1 MFDEDLA
8 IKRIIGTEASSSSTN
23 ILDVIR
29 AYAEVMGTEIDY
41 VASLQRTENDK
52 DGICYTI
59 DKNGSLLAKSKP
71 SCDNCDYCVIIGNE
85 QDNNELYLQKSK
97 FAGNGKEVIN
107 GRLIFPDIDSVL
119 LVRTDTDMTPEDL
132 KEPVTINYYNSESC
146 DMARKISGTDDVY
159 EMIRC
164 LEKFDYIK
172 PDSSFSSDYEH
183 FAETFKEAT
192 ELVKAPET
200 KHM

>member
-52 DGICYTI
+52 EGICYTI

-71 SCDNCDYCVIIGNE
+71 SCDNCKLKDMCR
-85 QDNNELYLQKSK
+85 K
-97 FAGNGKEVIN
+97 
-107 GRLIFPDIDSVL
+107 
-119 LVRTDTDMTPEDL
+119 DTL
-132 KEPVTINYYNSESC
+132 K
-146 DMARKISGTDDVY
+146 R
-159 EMIRC
+159 R
-164 LEKFDYIK
+164 
-172 PDSSFSSDYEH
+172 
-183 FAETFKEAT
+183 
-192 ELVKAPET
+192 
-200 KHM
+200 